1 MVLFT
6 KHHLT
11 FMSSETISENKLTSI
26 ASIKAVMMLILFG
39 HT

>member
-6 KHHLT
+6 KHHLI
-11 FMSSETISENKLTSI
+11 FMSSETIVENKLASI
-26 ASIKAVMMLILFG
+26 ASIKASNDVDLFG